1 MFQGSFTALITP
13 FKGGQI
19 DDKAFERLVEWQ
31 IEEGT
36 HGLVPVGTT
45 GECPTL
51 SHEEHKH
58 VVELCIKVAKKRVPV
73 IAGAG
78 SNSTLEAIDFS
89 RHAKKAGADAVLH
102 VTGYYNKPTQE
113 GIYQHFKAISDE
125 VDIPVFLYNVPV
137 RTIVD
142 LSVATVARC
151 AQLKTVIGIKDATAN
166 VARVTQQRL
175 ACTKPFVQLS
185 GEDST
190 ALGFN
195 AHGGQGCISVT
206 SNVAPR
212 LCAQFQTACQ
222 KGDWKTAAELNDR
235 LMILH
240 ENLFC
245 ETSPG
250 PVKYAASKLG
260 LCSAELRLP
269 LVPIAEDS
277 KRKVDAALAAVGLAS
292 LAKAAE

>member
-1 MFQGSFTALITP
+1 MFRGSFTALITP
-13 FKGGQI
+13 FKGGQV

-78 SNSTLEAIDFS
+78 SNSTSEAIDFS
-89 RHAKKAGADAVLH
+89 RHAKKAGADAMLH

-113 GIYQHFKAISDE
+113 GLYQHFKAISDA
-125 VDIPVFLYNVPV
+125 VDLPIFLYNVPV

-142 LSVATVARC
+142 IQVPTMARC
-151 AQLKTVIGIKDATAN
+151 AKLKNVVGVKDATAN
-166 VARVTQQRL
+166 VARVTSQRL
-175 ACTKPFVQLS
+175 ACGEKFVQLS

-195 AHGGQGCISVT
+195 AHGGDGCISVT

-212 LCAQFQTACQ
+212 LCADFQNACM
-222 KGDWKTAAELNDR
+222 KGDWKKARELHER
-235 LMILH
+235 LMPLH
-240 ENLFC
+240 DNLFC
-245 ETSPG
+245 ETNPG
-250 PVKYAASKLG
+250 PVKYAASRLG

-269 LVPIAEDS
+269 MVPVGDES
-277 KRKVDAALAAVGLAS
+277 KRKIDAALKQVGLES